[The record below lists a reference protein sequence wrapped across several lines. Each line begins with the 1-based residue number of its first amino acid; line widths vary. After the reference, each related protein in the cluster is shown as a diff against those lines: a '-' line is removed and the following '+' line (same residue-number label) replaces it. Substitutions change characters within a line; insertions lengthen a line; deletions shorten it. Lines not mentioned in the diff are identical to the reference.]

1 MSSTSLKSFTYQLYF
16 DRNTEI
22 YIDFTLEKIKN
33 CKDIYNT
40 LRQEIE
46 EKVKEIYGNIKEEN
60 KNFNFILINSKINNK
75 ADNSK
80 SIELKLNN
88 DTPIIDLIN
97 SKQYYLC
104 YLPIEKRDIAFKK
117 NKRNNL
123 EEKKKK

>member
-33 CKDIYNT
+33 CKDLYNT

-60 KNFNFILINSKINNK
+60 KNFNFILINSKI
-75 ADNSK
+75 
-80 SIELKLNN
+80 
-88 DTPIIDLIN
+88 
-97 SKQYYLC
+97 
-104 YLPIEKRDIAFKK
+104 
-117 NKRNNL
+117 
-123 EEKKKK
+123 